1 MRAAPG
7 PPRRHGPNCLSQR
20 GAWHRCCHSHPS
32 GSGGHRRHPRRV
44 GLSDLTS
51 VKAGAAALNAAHT
64 ELHGLIFNA
73 LLLPLLTATPGARV
87 VSVLSDAQRHGADLS
102 LVDWTMEQ
110 GYSPTAADVRSKVA
124 NILFAR
130 ELARRLAAAGSP
142 VLDVAAQ
149 PGWCTTSLLVKA
161 TPELSTS
168 IFIAVLKPF
177 LSRSAE
183 AGACCLLHA
192 ATEAPRLVKVA
203 LLDLKATIALHK
215 LDDSTTNL
223 VWAREAVTG
232 STWKRQIGSASCSPA
247 GRPAARLPSAGPF
260 FPCATTCPPSP
271 LPHSTLHT
279 EWPSPRV
286 RQDSAGEA
294 ALYSHAAPWHRL
306 TSVPDVV
313 TVRSQFSVGRLTGAG
328 VTHPL
333 RTRL

>member
-1 MRAAPG
+1 M
-7 PPRRHGPNCLSQR
+7 
-20 GAWHRCCHSHPS
+20 
-32 GSGGHRRHPRRV
+32 
-44 GLSDLTS
+44 SDLTS

-64 ELHGLIFNA
+64 ELHGLILNA
-73 LLLPLLTATPGARV
+73 LLLPLLTATLGARV

-168 IFIAVLKPF
+168 IIIAVLKPF

-192 ATEAPRLVKVA
+192 ATEAGVAANDYWEPSFFHAKGPPTRSSARTGLVVSDEAAAA
-203 LLDLKATIALHK
+203 L
-215 LDDSTTNL
+215 
-223 VWAREAVTG
+223 WAKSEEVTG
-232 STWKRQIGSASCSPA
+232 
-247 GRPAARLPSAGPF
+247 
-260 FPCATTCPPSP
+260 
-271 LPHSTLHT
+271 
-279 EWPSPRV
+279 
-286 RQDSAGEA
+286 
-294 ALYSHAAPWHRL
+294 
-306 TSVPDVV
+306 VV
-313 TVRSQFSVGRLTGAG
+313 YPV
-328 VTHPL
+328 
-333 RTRL
+333 